1 MATMDITGIMATTTA
16 IMGVTDIGDITDT
29 GDTIT
34 DMAMDTATTGI
45 VIMAVFALPEPTSAT
60 KAGIAI
66 RTVIEDQAGSLLET

>member
-16 IMGVTDIGDITDT
+16 IMGITDT
-29 GDTIT
+29 GDIIT

-66 RTVIEDQAGSLLET
+66 RTIIENQAGSLLEYIIF